1 MLSRRLYLPAVIAA
15 LIAQTFAQSVLDAVD
30 GEQKNN
36 STSTS
41 ETKSVSSKGMI
52 ILCTIV
58 ALVIVVGISFTTI
71 FIVFKKR
78 RWQMR
83 EALYSTERVTP
94 DIERASIAKT
104 PSSQLDRV
112 GTRADAETRSASR
125 AHHAAAGQVEKPDA
139 SGPAATHRGWGS
151 FFSFGRTQSRQ

>member
-1 MLSRRLYLPAVIAA
+1 MLLRRLYLPAVIAA
-15 LIAQTFAQSVLDAVD
+15 LITQTFAQSVLDAVD
-30 GEQKNN
+30 GEQKD
-36 STSTS
+36 SSASTS

-58 ALVIVVGISFTTI
+58 ALVIAVGISFTTI

-83 EALYSTERVTP
+83 EALYSTERVIP
-94 DIERASIAKT
+94 DIERASIVKT

-112 GTRADAETRSASR
+112 GTRADAETRPGSQ
-125 AHHAAAGQVEKPDA
+125 AHHEAAGQVEKPDA
-139 SGPAATHRGWGS
+139 SETAATHRGWGS

>member
-1 MLSRRLYLPAVIAA
+1 MLSRRLSLPAVIAA
-15 LIAQTFAQSVLDAVD
+15 LIAQACAQSVLDAVD
-30 GEQKNN
+30 GQQKDD
-36 STSTS
+36 SASTS

-71 FIVFKKR
+71 FIVFKRR

-83 EALYSTERVTP
+83 EALYSTERITP
-94 DIERASIAKT
+94 DIERASIVKT
-104 PSSQLDRV
+104 PTSQLNRV
-112 GTRADAETRSASR
+112 GTRADTETRSASQ
-125 AHHAAAGQVEKPDA
+125 AQEAAGQVEKPDA
-139 SGPAATHRGWGS
+139 SETAATHRGWGS

>member
-1 MLSRRLYLPAVIAA
+1 MLLRRLSLPAIIAA
-15 LIAQTFAQSVLDAVD
+15 LIAQACAQSVLDAVD
-30 GEQKNN
+30 GQEKDD
-36 STSTS
+36 SASTS

-83 EALYSTERVTP
+83 EALYSTERITP
-94 DIERASIAKT
+94 DIERGSIVKT
-104 PSSQLDRV
+104 PTSQLNRV
-112 GTRADAETRSASR
+112 GIRADTETRSASR
-125 AHHAAAGQVEKPDA
+125 AQEAAGQVEKPDV
-139 SGPAATHRGWGS
+139 SETAATHRGWGS
-151 FFSFGRTQSRQ
+151 FFLFGRMQSRQ